1 MSEIAATDGQVRKM
15 TLQADTRTAPSLKT
29 VMSGRVTGPRKGR
42 RSAALRAALPAV
54 PLLVFLACF
63 LVFPLL
69 FILHTAVSDREIA
82 DNLRETAAALEGWNG
97 DGLPPAETYA
107 VFLREVGDAE
117 KRGTLRQVGRRIG
130 YQLERGMNVVQKA
143 ARVARAD
150 GMTDAASV
158 RQALMAADPAFAA
171 PGIWTIIRDQNSP
184 YSLFYLKWAAG
195 FQTRLDK
202 DGLASKEVGY
212 DFRLFY
218 VRTILVSLVVTALT
232 LVVGYPLAYVIAN
245 ARGWV
250 GGLMLFCILL
260 PFWTSLL
267 VRTMSWIVV
276 LQTNGVLNGLLVSLG
291 AVTEP
296 LTLLYTRTATILVM
310 FQIQLPF
317 TVLPMLGVM
326 QAIPAS
332 HVRAARSLGAGPLR
346 AHFNVYFPQAVPGM
360 AAGGLL
366 TFVLC
371 LGFYLTPALVGGAS
385 DQLISFFIARFTNE
399 ELNWGLASALGTLLV
414 VGAGL
419 CAMPFARLISRHASE
434 RR

>member
-54 PLLVFLACF
+54 PLMVFLTCF

-69 FILHTAVSDREIA
+69 FILHTAVSDREIV

-399 ELNWGLASALGTLLV
+399 ELNWGLASALSTLLV

>member
-1 MSEIAATDGQVRKM
+1 M
-15 TLQADTRTAPSLKT
+15 QADTRTAPSLNT
-29 VMSGRVTGPRKGR
+29 VMSGRVTGRRMGG
-42 RSAALRAALPAV
+42 RSAALRAALPVV
-54 PLLVFLACF
+54 PLLLFLTCF

-82 DNLRETAAALEGWNG
+82 DNLRQTTAMLKGWSG
-97 DGLPPAETYA
+97 DGLPPAEAYA
-107 VFLREVGDAE
+107 VFLREIGAADKQRTV
-117 KRGTLRQVGRRIG
+117 RQIGRRIG
-130 YQLERGMNVVQKA
+130 YQLEQGMNIVQKA
-143 ARVARAD
+143 AGVARAEAT
-150 GMTDAASV
+150 TDPASV
-158 RQALMAADPAFAA
+158 QQALMSADPAFAA
-171 PGIWTIIRDQNSP
+171 PGIWTIIRDHGSP

-195 FQTRLDK
+195 FQIKLNK
-202 DGLASKEVGY
+202 DGVASKEVGY

-218 VRTILVSLVVTALT
+218 LRTILVSLVVTALT

-346 AHFNVYFPQAVPGM
+346 AHFNVYFPQAIPGM

-399 ELNWGLASALGTLLV
+399 ELNWGLASALSTLLV

-434 RR
+434 RK